1 MIHAQLV
8 WLFLLFTCVA
18 CKAQKKEK
26 SFGVVLFPAD
36 KIISKNIHLVKA
48 GNTTSVI
55 FPAAYGKK
63 QFGRLHPG
71 MVFFTP
77 DTNLVKRIN
86 NEIIYQY
93 CKANERFLTNFW
105 QNNLKVSK
113 GDTINL
119 NKSIEVSK
127 LESSKYCDLWQVNS
141 AFYDKQFVGYFS
153 KKGEKILL
161 IKLIDFRQDPYKLKS
176 NLAITWIDGWHGW
189 FYSNIIQ
196 LHYHVDKDLL
206 TIDEDI

>member
-1 MIHAQLV
+1 MRNLLGAL
-8 WLFLLFTCVA
+8 LLFTCIIG
-18 CKAQKKEK
+18 KAQT
-26 SFGVVLFPAD
+26 SGSYGVVLLPAD
-36 KIISKNIHLVKA
+36 SLIRKNIHLVKI
-48 GNTTSVI
+48 GHTTSVV
-55 FPAAYGKK
+55 FPAEYGKRR
-63 QFGRLHPG
+63 FGKNLD
-71 MVFFTP
+71 MIFFTP

-86 NEIIYQY
+86 NEIINQY